1 MNIIIAVISLIIWS
15 LNRGMQILFPRY
27 FLCFR
32 SRSSRNMMKQLGSLL
47 VQKEKE
53 KRIDV
58 MNNSQPLA
66 NLR

>member
-1 MNIIIAVISLIIWS
+1 
-15 LNRGMQILFPRY
+15 
-27 FLCFR
+27 
-32 SRSSRNMMKQLGSLL
+32 MMKQLGSLL

-58 MNNSQPLA
+58 MDNSQPLA

>member
-1 MNIIIAVISLIIWS
+1 
-15 LNRGMQILFPRY
+15 
-27 FLCFR
+27 
-32 SRSSRNMMKQLGSLL
+32 MMKQLGSLL

>member
-1 MNIIIAVISLIIWS
+1 
-15 LNRGMQILFPRY
+15 MQILFPRY

>member
-1 MNIIIAVISLIIWS
+1 
-15 LNRGMQILFPRY
+15 
-27 FLCFR
+27 
-32 SRSSRNMMKQLGSLL
+32 MKQLGSLL